1 MNTFRSVHLP
11 VAPSLILLNT
21 LITSKCHI
29 PRLFGFKL
37 SQTALFVQTAF
48 YFLWFYVVILKI
60 LAHKREDKLK
70 LGQNSY
76 FVSFGG
82 SQSVLKIPVS
92 EFVHFQVFSPSL
104 ADGEEEPLVRVP
116 ALLVPGL
123 DLLVDVLALLLTQGP
138 GQAPGRNSGQ

>member
-1 MNTFRSVHLP
+1 MKTPGPGHLA
-11 VAPSLILLNT
+11 VSALLHA
-21 LITSKCHI
+21 LVITGKRHVT
-29 PRLFGFKL
+29 RLFGFKL

-48 YFLWFYVVILKI
+48 YFLWFYVVI
-60 LAHKREDKLK
+60 
-70 LGQNSY
+70 

-123 DLLVDVLALLLTQGP
+123 DLLVDVLTLLLTLGP

>member
-60 LAHKREDKLK
+60 FVHEDKLK
-70 LGQNSY
+70 IGQKSY

-92 EFVHFQVFSPSL
+92 EFVHFQVLSPAL
-104 ADGEEEPLVRVP
+104 ADRVEEPPVP
-116 ALLVPGL
+116 VPVPVPVQGR
-123 DLLVDVLALLLTQGP
+123 DLLVDVVAPLALLLP
-138 GQAPGRNSGQ
+138 VSRRNGGK